1 MKLILSQT
9 NNLFVTVFQNDRA
22 MAENDLICQVQMPDI
37 RLISRL
43 DHVVRS
49 YQRIIMHHSHLSV
62 ILLLN

>member
-1 MKLILSQT
+1 MKLILSQK

-22 MAENDLICQVQMPDI
+22 MVENDLICQVQMPDI

-43 DHVVRS
+43 DHVVS

>member
-1 MKLILSQT
+1 MKLILNQN

-22 MAENDLICQVQMPDI
+22 MAEKDLIWRVQMSDI

-43 DHVVRS
+43 DVVS
-49 YQRIIMHHSHLSV
+49 YQKIIMHHSHLSV

>member
-1 MKLILSQT
+1 MKLILNQN

-22 MAENDLICQVQMPDI
+22 MGEKDLIWRVQMSDI

-43 DHVVRS
+43 DVVS
-49 YQRIIMHHSHLSV
+49 YQKIIMHHSHLSV